1 VSANPIVLLAILG
14 ALISGAFAAL
24 QTPTNAMLS
33 RAVNSPVN
41 AALIS
46 FAVGTAA
53 LLVIALAMGAR
64 PNPGAV
70 RGLPA
75 YAWACGLY
83 GAFFVTAAAFAAP
96 RIGLGFFIALL
107 VAGQMGMALILDQL
121 GAFGLE
127 RRPVDMS
134 RIAGA
139 AAILVGVLLIRR

>member
-1 VSANPIVLLAILG
+1 VSANPVVLLAILG

-53 LLVIALAMGAR
+53 LLVIALALGVK
-64 PNPGAV
+64 PNPAAV
-70 RGLPA
+70 RGLPT
-75 YAWACGLY
+75 YAWAGGLY

-96 RIGLGFFIALL
+96 RIGLALFIALL
-107 VAGQMGMALILDQL
+107 VAGQLGMALLLDHL

-127 RRPVDMS
+127 RRPVD
-134 RIAGA
+134 AGRLLGI
-139 AAILVGVLLIRR
+139 AAILAGVLLIRR

>member
-1 VSANPIVLLAILG
+1 VSVNPVVLVAILG

-33 RAVNSPVN
+33 RAVNSPIN

-53 LLVIALAMGAR
+53 LLVVALALGVK
-64 PNPGAV
+64 PNPAAM

-75 YAWACGLY
+75 YAWAGGLY

-96 RIGLGFFIALL
+96 RIGLALFIALL
-107 VAGQMGMALILDQL
+107 IAGQLGMALLLDHL

-127 RRPVDMS
+127 KRPVD
-134 RIAGA
+134 AGRLLGI
-139 AAILVGVLLIRR
+139 AAILAGVLLIRR

>member
-1 VSANPIVLLAILG
+1 VSANPVVLVAILG

-53 LLVIALAMGAR
+53 LFVVALALGVK
-64 PNPGAV
+64 PNAAAM

-75 YAWACGLY
+75 YAWAGGLY

-96 RIGLGFFIALL
+96 RIGLALFIALL
-107 VAGQMGMALILDQL
+107 IAGQLGMALLLDHL

-127 RRPVDMS
+127 RRPVD
-134 RIAGA
+134 AGRLIGV
-139 AAILVGVLLIRR
+139 AAILAGVLLIRR

>member
-1 VSANPIVLLAILG
+1 VTANPVVLVAILA

-53 LLVIALAMGAR
+53 LALVALALGAR
-64 PNPGAV
+64 PNPAAM
-70 RGLPA
+70 RALPS
-75 YAWACGLY
+75 YAWAGGLY
-83 GAFFVTAAAFAAP
+83 GAFFVAAAAFAAP
-96 RIGLGFFIALL
+96 RFGLAFFIALL
-107 VAGQMGMALILDQL
+107 IAGQLGMALLLDQL

-127 RRPVDMS
+127 RRPVDAG
-134 RIAGA
+134 RLLGA
-139 AAILVGVLLIRR
+139 AFILGGVLLIRR